1 MAAEKQAAAA
11 FDKATEQ
18 LGYASLY
25 ADTDGVVTAMAIE
38 VGQTVAEGAAA
49 LSIARPDVRDA
60 VIDVGEYALADA
72 AIGAPFT
79 VALQSNP
86 SVTAQGKVRE
96 VAPEA
101 DPATRTHRVKIALE
115 APPPAFRLG
124 STIAAQPVQHLERQ
138 IVVPDTA
145 ILRKDNKTF
154 VWLIEAQAGDSKP
167 YTAKPAEVE
176 LGPAAPGGRT
186 GDPVLVVKG
195 LKAGQRIAVAGVH
208 SLTKGQSVKLDAGA
222 AP

>member
-1 MAAEKQAAAA
+1 MN
-11 FDKATEQ
+11 
-18 LGYASLY
+18 
-25 ADTDGVVTAMAIE
+25 IE

-49 LSIARPDVRDA
+49 LSIARPEVRDA

-101 DPATRTHRVKIALE
+101 DPATRTHRVKIALD

-124 STIAAQPVQHLERQ
+124 STIAAQPVQHLDQQ
-138 IVVPDTA
+138 ILVPDTA
-145 ILRKDNKTF
+145 ILRKDGKTF
-154 VWLIEAQAGDSKP
+154 VWLIEAQPGDSKLF
-167 YTAKPAEVE
+167 TAKTAEVE
-176 LGPAAPGGRT
+176 LGPPRPADKPALRCSWPRGSRRGNASPSPASTR
-186 GDPVLVVKG
+186 
-195 LKAGQRIAVAGVH
+195 
-208 SLTKGQSVKLDAGA
+208 
-222 AP
+222 